1 MELEHQTVLDGFE
14 SHNAEQPVGET
25 GTLLNESANETVA
38 PGLSEM
44 LADHTE
50 DSLSAEGN
58 KPLDDGQE
66 TQEWDVHAAHND
78 GCAGGEATGQNGLGT
93 NAGEEYP
100 TSAWAE
106 LSPDMSPEQLR
117 LLVEDVKRRGII
129 DPPDVLDG
137 QVVDGR
143 KREAARKTAGTP
155 TRYNILPEETNVVRH
170 LLSKHGMRG
179 HYDENQRAVYGY
191 RLYVQQFIE
200 AGLDPEES
208 SANLRSF
215 VSQEEITEWLGVS
228 PRTMSSV
235 SAVLSSRRTNCV
247 SLKNAVV
254 ANRIKAS
261 DAESILGE
269 PEEIQERAV
278 AMALAG
284 ESTTVKRAVERIKQE
299 IAPDDMTDAVPAPST
314 AVGGGPIALH
324 QATVSDLIGLVEPES
339 LDCIV
344 TFPSPDPSM
353 RERLCHLAEFAVHGL
368 KKATGVMAILTT
380 GQYVAPVLHLL
391 NHPELV
397 WVFEMNYR
405 PPVAIGSA
413 PPHRIMMMRMP
424 LLLFGLGG
432 FRLQGGD
439 DEIKVPPADDSDTGN
454 RPDARLDAGMELIVE
469 RLTSPGQVVCDPL
482 MLHRYHSAAAAW
494 KTGRTFIGATDSEA
508 NLRRIRNR
516 LAASGIPSI

>member
-1 MELEHQTVLDGFE
+1 MESEHQQVLDGFG
-14 SHNAEQPVGET
+14 SHSPDGPVEEA
-25 GTLLNESANETVA
+25 GTPTKEAVA
-38 PGLSEM
+38 FGPDELPGNPADGWLS
-44 LADHTE
+44 TE
-50 DSLSAEGN
+50 DEDHVDDYQESQERGDQVAQDYARSEGE
-58 KPLDDGQE
+58 LDGHDLQVSDE
-66 TQEWDVHAAHND
+66 NMEF
-78 GCAGGEATGQNGLGT
+78 
-93 NAGEEYP
+93 P
-100 TSAWAE
+100 ISAWAE

-143 KREAARKTAGTP
+143 KREAARKTAGTQ

-170 LLSKHGMRG
+170 LLSKHEMRG

-191 RLYVQQFIE
+191 RLYIKQFIE

-208 SANLRSF
+208 SANLRNF
-215 VSQEEITEWLGVS
+215 FSQEEITEGLGVS

-235 SAVLSSRRTNCV
+235 SAVLSSRRTSCV
-247 SLKNAVV
+247 SLKDAVL
-254 ANRIKAS
+254 ANSIKAS

-299 IAPDDMTDAVPAPST
+299 IAPDDMTEAVPAPST

-413 PPHRIMMMRMP
+413 PPHRIMMTRMP